1 MRKKVTLRDVAKSG
15 GVSIGTVSR
24 VFNGVENVDMELAEK
39 VRRIATD
46 LNYQPVTRARS
57 KETPAKEKDTYFV
70 IIIADKFKASEI
82 WPQQV
87 SFSIVR
93 CLSQYGYK
101 SLIEFHSEQSSEVPG
116 SVKKSSG
123 CIVWGSFPE
132 AFYANL
138 ARSANNIPLVSYS
151 KEISYGNSSCV
162 IVDDKCAMRQ
172 ATEYLL
178 ASKHRKIGLVTWST
192 KKGVS
197 NQRYQG
203 FVETMDEF
211 GQKVNPA
218 WVMVKDKMEKE
229 YVSDALVGYEL
240 TKLLLSGKETPTA
253 IIYAS
258 DTLAKGGMEAIK
270 KAGKRIPDDISIIG
284 FDDLVG
290 SSETFPPLSTM
301 KLDTMDI
308 GRAITETLEKF
319 ITNRPV
325 DKVVPLRRELIKRQ
339 TVAITGK

>member
-1 MRKKVTLRDVAKSG
+1 MRKKVTVRDVAKAG

-24 VFNGVENVDMELAEK
+24 VFNGLENVDRELAEK
-39 VRRIATD
+39 VRRIAAE
-46 LNYQPVTRARS
+46 LNYQPLTRSRVKGAPE
-57 KETPAKEKDTYFV
+57 KGKDTYFV

-101 SLIEFHSEQSSEVPG
+101 SLIEFHSEQSSEIPR
-116 SVKKSSG
+116 SVRKSSG

-138 ARSANNIPLVSYS
+138 AKSANNIPVVSYS
-151 KEISYGNSSCV
+151 KEISYANSSCV
-162 IVDDKCAMRQ
+162 IVNDKCAMRQ

-192 KKGVS
+192 NKGVS

-203 FVETMDEF
+203 FAETMEEF

-218 WVMVKDKMEKE
+218 WVMAKDKLGKE

-240 TKLLLSGKETPTA
+240 TRQLLAGKEIPTA

-270 KAGKRIPDDISIIG
+270 KAGKSIPDDISIIG

-290 SSETFPPLSTM
+290 SSETFPPLTTM
-301 KLDTMDI
+301 KLDTMAI

-319 ITNRPV
+319 ITDRPV

>member
-1 MRKKVTLRDVAKSG
+1 MRKKVTVRDVAKAG

-24 VFNGVENVDMELAEK
+24 VFNGLDNVDRELAEK
-39 VRRIATD
+39 VRRIAAE
-46 LNYQPVTRARS
+46 LNYKPVTRAKLTES
-57 KETPAKEKDTYFV
+57 SSKEKDIYFA
-70 IIIADKFKASEI
+70 IMIADKFKVAEI

-93 CLSQYGYK
+93 SLSQYGYK
-101 SLIEFHSEQSSEVPG
+101 SVIEFHSEQSSEIPRIAR
-116 SVKKSSG
+116 KSSG

-138 ARSANNIPLVSYS
+138 ARSANNIPVVSYS
-151 KEISYGNSSCV
+151 REIPYSNSASV
-162 IVDDKCAMRQ
+162 IVGDKCAMRQ

-192 KKGVS
+192 EKGIS

-203 FVETMDEF
+203 FVETMEEF
-211 GQKVNPA
+211 GQKVNPD
-218 WVMVKDKMEKE
+218 WVMVKDKLEKE
-229 YVSDALVGYEL
+229 YESDALVGYEL
-240 TKLLLSGKETPTA
+240 TRRLLAKKEIPTA
-253 IIYAS
+253 IIYSS

-270 KAGKRIPDDISIIG
+270 KAGKLIPDDISIIG

-290 SSETFPPLSTM
+290 SSETFPPLTTM
-301 KLDTMDI
+301 KLDTLAI

-339 TVAITGK
+339 TVAIRGN